1 MRIAALVVAVS
12 AALLMFPARGQ
23 AGDVFQQK
31 TAGADFA
38 LFPSWKQ
45 VLADVT
51 AAEDAAHATATLA
64 ADGPATPCA
73 DDRRC
78 VPAEWTAFL
87 ESLQGRPRH
96 EQMAAV
102 DRWVNARPYVE
113 DIANWGVADYW
124 ETPGEFLA
132 HGGDCED
139 YAITKYFS
147 LTRLGFAADDLRL
160 TIVNDSVMGAF
171 HAVLAVRLDGETWLL
186 DNQAEQAT
194 LLADAARYTPV
205 YSLNQQGFWI
215 HALPKIGLGGVT
227 LVSAGSPAR

>member
-1 MRIAALVVAVS
+1 M
-12 AALLMFPARGQ
+12 
-23 AGDVFQQK
+23 
-31 TAGADFA
+31 
-38 LFPSWKQ
+38 
-45 VLADVT
+45 T

-186 DNQAEQAT
+186 DNQGRTGHAPGRRGALYAGLFAEPAGLLDSRPAEDRPGRRHSRLRGLAGPLEAPASRDLKPGRHPNAT
-194 LLADAARYTPV
+194 VRAQP
-205 YSLNQQGFWI
+205 G
-215 HALPKIGLGGVT
+215 
-227 LVSAGSPAR
+227 GSPRRRRPLA